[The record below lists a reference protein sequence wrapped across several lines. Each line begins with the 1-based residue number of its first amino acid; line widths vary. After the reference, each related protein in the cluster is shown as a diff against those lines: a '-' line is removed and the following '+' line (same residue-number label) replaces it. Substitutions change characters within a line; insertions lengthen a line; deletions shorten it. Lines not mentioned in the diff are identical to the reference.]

1 MISTIKNNTSSSL
14 RSYPFLDKSP
24 SNYYR
29 KVFSNNTDWQK
40 DMYRN
45 AMTQNYKISVEG
57 GDEIGMYDLS
67 LGYAKSE
74 STGKGTDMDR
84 LNLRF
89 NTDIKVFSKLS
100 TELDIAYSQTSYH
113 IMDNGWSEDYSMQ
126 NIGSAN
132 VLGLI
137 QAPFISPYAY

>member
-1 MISTIKNNTSSSL
+1 
-14 RSYPFLDKSP
+14 
-24 SNYYR
+24 
-29 KVFSNNTDWQK
+29 
-40 DMYRN
+40 
-45 AMTQNYKISVEG
+45 MTQNYKISVEG

-113 IMDNGWSEDYSMQ
+113 IMP
-126 NIGSAN
+126 
-132 VLGLI
+132 LCLLL
-137 QAPFISPYAY
+137 

>member
-1 MISTIKNNTSSSL
+1 
-14 RSYPFLDKSP
+14 
-24 SNYYR
+24 
-29 KVFSNNTDWQK
+29 
-40 DMYRN
+40 
-45 AMTQNYKISVEG
+45 
-57 GDEIGMYDLS
+57 
-67 LGYAKSE
+67 
-74 STGKGTDMDR
+74 MDR

-137 QAPFISPYAY
+137 QAPFISPYAYYYDENATDAYA